1 MLRLRGTFL
10 HCILLLNSY
19 STHLH
24 PALFI
29 LMKHLLTIAAIVG
42 ICAGSARAAEPLNT
56 VCPISGKPANP
67 AITSNY
73 TKTVAVCCN
82 KCKAQFNAAPKGYL
96 SNILA
101 AVSGQCPLSKKK
113 SDPSI
118 TVSYSRSVAFADA
131 ASKAAFDA
139 APDKH
144 IKNVRQ

>member
-1 MLRLRGTFL
+1 
-10 HCILLLNSY
+10 
-19 STHLH
+19 
-24 PALFI
+24 
-29 LMKHLLTIAAIVG
+29 MKHIASLVAVLG
-42 ICAGSARAAEPLNT
+42 FLVSFASAAEPLNT

-82 KCKAQFNAAPKGYL
+82 RCKAQFNASPKGYL

-113 SDPSI
+113 SDSAI
-118 TVSYSRSVAFADA
+118 TVSYSRQVAFADA

-144 IKNVRQ
+144 IKEVRQ